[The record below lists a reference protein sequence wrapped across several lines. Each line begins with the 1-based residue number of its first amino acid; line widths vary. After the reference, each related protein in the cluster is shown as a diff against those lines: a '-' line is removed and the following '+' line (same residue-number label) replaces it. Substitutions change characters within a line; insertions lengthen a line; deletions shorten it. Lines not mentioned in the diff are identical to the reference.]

1 MAMKRAFLSASAGIA
16 ALAFCAQAIAAVG
29 HAPSD
34 ATVMVPA
41 TVELVRD
48 LVLPPVIV
56 TGSALRNTASLTQTA
71 VPTTST
77 LSQRQVATT
86 SAVSAPPAA
95 VGASAG
101 SAASASP
108 SGSPAPIAGNA
119 ALTIYG
125 QSGDTVSMQVPAS
138 FKVVRTGGT
147 DALTVTTNTNVERG
161 ISDQGNVLG
170 GTLVGSDTMSV
181 NVGAALALASAG
193 PLVAGPYQG
202 VLVLVVQYN

>member
-1 MAMKRAFLSASAGIA
+1 MKRAFLSASVGIA

-29 HAPSD
+29 RAPSD
-34 ATVMVPA
+34 ATVLEPA
-41 TVELVRD
+41 TVALVRD
-48 LVLPPVIV
+48 LVLPPVTV
-56 TGSALRNTASLTQTA
+56 SSSVVRTNTASQLTQTA
-71 VPTTST
+71 LPTTST
-77 LSQRQVATT
+77 LSQSQVATT
-86 SAVSAPPAA
+86 SAIPTPQAAAATASGSTASATTSAPPA
-95 VGASAG
+95 S
-101 SAASASP
+101 
-108 SGSPAPIAGNA
+108 IAGNA

-147 DALTVTTNTNVERG
+147 EALTLTTNTNVEHG
-161 ISDQGNVLG
+161 IADQGNVLG
-170 GTLVGSDTMSV
+170 GTVAGSDTMSV